1 MVKDVLILVLWISKE
16 AMMNLDEKEQI
27 GNDPEDKTTQSYNKN
42 EYWILNC
49 LFKKNCFNGKR
60 CFNSLIM
67 DMERR
72 NAEFR

>member
-1 MVKDVLILVLWISKE
+1 MVKDVLIHCLWISKE

-27 GNDPEDKTTQSYNKN
+27 GNDPEDKTTPSYNKN

-60 CFNSLIM
+60 CFN
-67 DMERR
+67 
-72 NAEFR
+72 